1 MDPLAG
7 TSVAG
12 SSLGWECPARPPSCL
27 HGELGAVVDPRSTV
41 SEEMGLSG
49 CPGPQDRDEAEVAL
63 SKLAA
68 GDMGPG
74 LFPPFPQAGGP
85 GNLFTHGCLTSWQQ
99 WAAMVGS
106 GAGGS

>member
-1 MDPLAG
+1 MGMRSGEPCRATQPPAWGGGSRSRPMGQSPL
-7 TSVAG
+7 
-12 SSLGWECPARPPSCL
+12 
-27 HGELGAVVDPRSTV
+27 STG

-85 GNLFTHGCLTSWQQ
+85 GSLFTHGCLTSW
-99 WAAMVGS
+99 
-106 GAGGS
+106 